1 MKRFL
6 LPVLLFL
13 ALGLRAQTY
22 EFLPYGDMDSWAV
35 RNIKEAGLLGGRT
48 KQLYM
53 IARRESVEGER
64 YRRGDSPWSTS
75 NAYAHALGVTKVS
88 VSVYPERRGSGFCCR
103 METRLDTITAAGV
116 KLYALVTGSLYTGIL
131 AEPVTLKHS
140 GDPNSAINSG
150 MPFTKRPKA
159 FVFDYKAH
167 IADGQII
174 KANASR
180 HVGKI
185 EGRDAG
191 MVVVILQHRWE
202 ENGHIYAYRVGT
214 AGEYISKSTA
224 GWVNG
229 HSLPIEYKEP
239 SATANH
245 PCAKLFT
252 DRYKARNSKGR
263 MVHIEEIGWRGD
275 LAPTHLI
282 IQISSSCQKPFTGCP
297 GSVVWCDNLRM
308 EY

>member
-53 IARRESVEGER
+53 IAQRESVEGER

-159 FVFDYKAH
+159 FVFDYKAL

-180 HVGKI
+180 HVGKL

-214 AGEYISKSTA
+214 AGEYISKSTN
-224 GWVNG
+224 GWVNS

-282 IQISSSCQKPFTGCP
+282 IQISASCQKPFTGCP

>member
-13 ALGLRAQTY
+13 ALGLRAQTFEY
-22 EFLPYGDMDSWAV
+22 LPYGDMDSWAV

-53 IARRESVEGER
+53 IAQRESVEGER

-159 FVFDYKAH
+159 FVFDYKAL

-180 HVGKI
+180 HVGKL

-202 ENGHIYAYRVGT
+202 EDGHIYAYRVGT
-214 AGEYISKSTA
+214 AGEYISKSTH
-224 GWVNG
+224 GWVNS

-245 PCAKLFT
+245 PGAKLFT

-282 IQISSSCQKPFTGCP
+282 IQISASCQKPFTGCP